1 MDCLNT
7 WDDAVIV
14 ALGSN
19 LAGAFPSSRALL
31 EAAVA
36 RLSEIGLAVTH
47 RSRWWRSSAWPD
59 RTAPDY
65 LNGIAIVE
73 TRLSPKAAMNE
84 LLRLETSFG
93 RERGRP
99 NAPRTLDL
107 DLIAFG
113 RKVIVEGD
121 LILPHPRAIDR
132 RFVMGPL
139 AEIAPDWLDPVGG
152 FTAADLARRAVIGAD
167 ARIEP

>member
-1 MDCLNT
+1 MVYLNK

-19 LAGAFPSSRALL
+19 LAGVYPSSRALL

-36 RLSEIGLAVTH
+36 RLSETGLAVTH

-65 LNGIAIVE
+65 LNGIVVVE
-73 TRLSPKAAMNE
+73 TRLSPKATME
-84 LLRLETSFG
+84 GLLTLEASFG
-93 RERGRP
+93 RERGQP

-113 RKVIVEGD
+113 RLVMVEKD
-121 LILPHPRAIDR
+121 LILPHPRAFDR

-139 AEIAPDWLDPVGG
+139 AEVAPNWCDPVDGRS
-152 FTAADLARRAVIGAD
+152 AADLARRAAIGAD
-167 ARIEP
+167 TRIET